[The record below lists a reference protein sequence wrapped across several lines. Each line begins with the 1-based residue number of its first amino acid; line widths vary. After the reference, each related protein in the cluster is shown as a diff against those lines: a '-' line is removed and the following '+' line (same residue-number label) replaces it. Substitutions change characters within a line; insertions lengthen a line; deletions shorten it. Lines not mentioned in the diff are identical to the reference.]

1 MNKRILKKGLMAIA
15 AATLAFSVNAAEDQQ
30 ETAATL
36 EELLKMIDDG
46 TISESREHRQR
57 ERRFSRERQNRQKM
71 LNDIKAQLTREKN
84 LSTQLEQQEAAN
96 ERTIADLQ
104 EQYNNR
110 LGSLKEL
117 FGHLSATSSDV
128 ISYLN
133 ESIVSVQYPDRTA
146 PLEELR
152 SKISSTS
159 TPTLPSIEEIE
170 GMWKAIL
177 FEIDQGA
184 KVVKFNTAIFDNG
197 EKVDAEVMRI
207 GNYGLTSD
215 GNYLNYDKDTGNVSS
230 LPSQPKSA
238 YTDSIANLGNA
249 TSGFVATSL
258 DPQGA
263 QGPTLMTKL
272 VDLPTL
278 KEKWEQGRLVGY
290 IITGV
295 GVFAILLA
303 LFRLFVLSGVG
314 AKVNSQLR
322 DTEQANTNNPLGRV
336 LKVAE
341 ENPGADAESL
351 ELKLHEAVLKE
362 RPAIES
368 GLNLLKIIAMVA
380 PLLGLLG
387 TVTGMIETFQAIT
400 IFGAGDPKNMA
411 GGISSALVT
420 TVLGLCVAIPTI
432 LLHTF
437 VNGRAQRIL
446 HVLEEQSAGIVA
458 ENAEGK

>member
-1 MNKRILKKGLMAIA
+1 MNKRIFKKGLMAVA
-15 AATLAFSVNAAEDQQ
+15 SVALAFSVNAAEQ
-30 ETAATL
+30 EKAASL
-36 EELLKMIDDG
+36 EELLKMIEAG
-46 TISESREHRQR
+46 SINESAEHRQR
-57 ERRFSRERQNRQKM
+57 EQRFLSEQQNRQSM
-71 LNDIKAQLTREKN
+71 LNNVRAQLNREKAR
-84 LSTQLEQQEAAN
+84 SEALEKQEADN
-96 ERTIADLQ
+96 ERAIGELQ

-117 FGHLSATSSDV
+117 FGHLSSTSGDV

-133 ESIVSVQYPDRTA
+133 DSIVSAQYPDRTA

-159 TPTLPSIEEIE
+159 TPTLPDISEIE
-170 GMWKAIL
+170 GMWKAML
-177 FEIDQGA
+177 FEIDQGT
-184 KVVKFNTAIFDNG
+184 KVVKFNTSIFSGG
-197 EKVDAEVMRI
+197 EKVDAEVLRI
-207 GNYGLTSD
+207 GNYGLTSGGD
-215 GNYLNYDKDTGNVSS
+215 YLNYDKETGNISS
-230 LPSQPKSA
+230 LPSQPKGS
-238 YTDSIANLGNA
+238 YTSSIAALGGA
-249 TSGFVATSL
+249 TSGFTATAL

-272 VDLPTL
+272 VDLPTIT
-278 KEKWEQGRLVGY
+278 EKWHQGGLVGY
-290 IITGV
+290 IISGV
-295 GVFAILLA
+295 GVFAVLLA
-303 LFRLFVLSGVG
+303 IFRFIVLSGVG
-314 AKVNSQLR
+314 AKVNAQLR
-322 DTEQANTNNPLGRV
+322 DTTQANNNNPLGRV

-341 ENPGADAESL
+341 ENPQADAESL

-387 TVTGMIETFQAIT
+387 TVTGMIATFQAIT

-420 TVLGLCVAIPTI
+420 TVLGLVVAIPTI
-432 LLHTF
+432 LLHTL

-458 ENAEGK
+458 ENAEGQ

>member
-1 MNKRILKKGLMAIA
+1 MNKRILKKGLLTIA
-15 AATLAFSVNAAEDQQ
+15 AATLAFSVNAAEEQQ
-30 ETAATL
+30 EKAKSL
-36 EELLKMIDDG
+36 EELLQMIEQG
-46 TISESREHRQR
+46 SVNESREHREREQR
-57 ERRFSRERQNRQKM
+57 FLREQQNRQKL
-71 LNDIKAQLTREKN
+71 LNDVKGQLNRAKARSEA
-84 LSTQLEQQEAAN
+84 LEEQEANN

-117 FGHLSATSSDV
+117 FGHLSGTSGDV
-128 ISYLN
+128 ISYLGD
-133 ESIVSVQYPDRTA
+133 SIVSAQYPGRVEAIDS
-146 PLEELR
+146 LR
-152 SKISSTS
+152 SKISGA
-159 TPTLPSIEEIE
+159 TPTLPEISEIE

-177 FEIDQGA
+177 FEVNQST
-184 KVVKFNTAIFDNG
+184 KVVKFNTSIFRGG
-197 EKVDAEVMRI
+197 EKVDAEVMRV
-207 GNYGLTSD
+207 GNYALVSD
-215 GNYLNYDKDTGNVSS
+215 GDYLNYDKQTGNISS
-230 LPSQPKSA
+230 LPSQPKGS
-238 YTDSIANLGNA
+238 YTATIADLGNA
-249 TSGFVATSL
+249 TSGFTATAL

-278 KEKWEQGRLVGY
+278 GEKWHQGGIVGY
-290 IITGV
+290 IISGV
-295 GVFAILLA
+295 GVFAVLLA
-303 LFRLFVLSGVG
+303 LLRFVVLSGIG
-314 AKVNSQLR
+314 AKVNAQLR
-322 DTEQANTNNPLGRV
+322 DTSQANTNNPLGRV

-341 ENPGADAESL
+341 ENPNADAESL

-387 TVTGMIETFQAIT
+387 TVTGMILTFQAIT

-420 TVLGLCVAIPTI
+420 TVLGLVVAIPTI
-432 LLHTF
+432 LLHTL
-437 VNGRAQRIL
+437 VNGRAQRVL

-458 ENAEGK
+458 ENAEGH